1 MLTRVACRTSLDV
14 GRPVGSG
21 TCRDHVQTPP
31 PAAVVNGVAFMDVNG
46 SGLVNVKSDV
56 LNVRGGPSRTAA
68 VVGSLPKGSRVTLT
82 GVAPGWYRIQ
92 FGNGVAYVSSDFILR
107 EP

>member
-1 MLTRVACRTSLDV
+1 MVA
-14 GRPVGSG
+14 PVLAPP
-21 TCRDHVQTPP
+21 VETPP
-31 PAAVVNGVAFMDVNG
+31 PAAVVNGVAFMDLNG